1 MPDDYFMSGERKE
14 ADIQFHQAHNAP
26 NNQRSETMQF
36 LMIYTPED
44 ATPPSPEKMAE
55 LGRFGEE
62 TARAG
67 KLVATGG
74 IFPSSLGARVQLREG
89 KFTVTDGPFPESKEV
104 MAGWVI
110 IKVSSKE
117 EAIEEAQRF
126 MTIAGDG
133 EGEIRQLTD

>member
-1 MPDDYFMSGERKE
+1 
-14 ADIQFHQAHNAP
+14 
-26 NNQRSETMQF
+26 
-36 LMIYTPED
+36 MIYTPED

-62 TARAG
+62 AARAG

-74 IFPSSLGARVQLREG
+74 MFPSSLGARVQLREG

-110 IKVSSKE
+110 IKVNSKE

-133 EGEIRQLTD
+133 EGEIRQLTDSPS

>member
-1 MPDDYFMSGERKE
+1 
-14 ADIQFHQAHNAP
+14 
-26 NNQRSETMQF
+26 MQF

-44 ATPPSPEKMAE
+44 ATPPSPKKMAE

-74 IFPSSLGARVQLREG
+74 MFPSSLGARVQLREG

-110 IKVSSKE
+110 IKVDSKE

>member
-1 MPDDYFMSGERKE
+1 
-14 ADIQFHQAHNAP
+14 
-26 NNQRSETMQF
+26 MQF

-62 TARAG
+62 AARAG

-74 IFPSSLGARVQLREG
+74 MFPSSLGARVQLREG

-110 IKVSSKE
+110 IKVNSKE